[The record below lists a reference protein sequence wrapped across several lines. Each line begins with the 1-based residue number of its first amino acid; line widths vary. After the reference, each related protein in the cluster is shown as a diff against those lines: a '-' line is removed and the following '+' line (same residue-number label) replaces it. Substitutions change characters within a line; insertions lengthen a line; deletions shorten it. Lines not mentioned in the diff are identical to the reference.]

1 MCRKR
6 IGPGAKVTIFRRFET
21 FELDMSRRRLEED
34 ELELPVWMQ
43 MIQVVATLVIAM
55 FAAAIAYGQWRAAHE
70 KLILDLFD
78 RRLAV
83 YGEIREIVASIVR
96 SDASGAM
103 AYIAFYRAIDK
114 AEFLFGN
121 DVASYLARLGGVINR
136 HASSCSM
143 LENSSLSQADRQAQ
157 VAARERAY
165 GELIELDRA
174 FTKVFAGYLRMDQST
189 NGIRWSFLARSGTE
203 KLTMVSRQP
212 TH

>member
-1 MCRKR
+1 
-6 IGPGAKVTIFRRFET
+6 VTIFRRFDML
-21 FELDMSRRRLEED
+21 ELNLSRRRSGED
-34 ELELPVWMQ
+34 GLALPVWMQ

-83 YGEIREIVASIVR
+83 YSEIREIVADIVR

-103 AYIAFYRAIDK
+103 VYIAFYRAIDK

-121 DVASYLARLGGVINR
+121 DVASYLARLGGAINR

-143 LENSSLSQADRQAQ
+143 LENTGLSHADRQAQ
-157 VAARERAY
+157 VAGRERAY
-165 GELIELDRA
+165 SELLELDRV
-174 FTKVFAGYLRMDQST
+174 FTKVFAGYLRMDQSKHGVL
-189 NGIRWSFLARSGTE
+189 NLMGPRW
-203 KLTMVSRQP
+203 P
-212 TH
+212 WC